1 LSEISAVSIRSSL
14 SAAGLAVI
22 LAGAFCSS
30 AFAIKPQ
37 IPDGQKP
44 PAEEQ
49 AEQKPAEQKAE
60 KKEEPKCVTNQTAF
74 KQVGDKPVFEVVLEN
89 ACDTRIKCTVNVYV
103 MGAKGPS
110 QGQSTLVLG
119 PAAKGQ
125 TTRKVYALKVKSAG
139 GMANM
144 SQECKKI

>member
-1 LSEISAVSIRSSL
+1 MSIRSSL

-22 LAGAFCSS
+22 LAGAFCSQ
-30 AFAIKPQ
+30 ALAVKPK

-44 PAEEQ
+44 PAGQ
-49 AEQKPAEQKAE
+49 QDEQKPAEQKAE

-89 ACDTRIKCTVNVYV
+89 SCATRIKCKVNVYV
-103 MGAKGPS
+103 LGAKGPS

>member
-1 LSEISAVSIRSSL
+1 M
-14 SAAGLAVI
+14 I
-22 LAGAFCSS
+22 LAGAFCTS

-44 PAEEQ
+44 PAEQ
-49 AEQKPAEQKAE
+49 QGEQKPAEQKAE

-89 ACDTRIKCTVNVYV
+89 ACDTRVKCTVNVYV
-103 MGAKGPS
+103 LGAKGPS
-110 QGQSTLVLG
+110 QGQSTMVLG

-125 TTRKVYALKVKSAG
+125 TSRKVYTLKVKSSG

>member
-1 LSEISAVSIRSSL
+1 MSIRSSL

-30 AFAIKPQ
+30 AFAIKPE
-37 IPDGQKP
+37 ITDGQKP
-44 PAEEQ
+44 PAEQ
-49 AEQKPAEQKAE
+49 QDEQKPAEPKAE

-74 KQVGDKPVFEVVLEN
+74 KQAGDKPVFEVVLEN
-89 ACDTRIKCTVNVYV
+89 SCDVRIKCTVNVYV
-103 MGAKGPS
+103 LGAKGPS

>member
-1 LSEISAVSIRSSL
+1 MSIRSSL
-14 SAAGLAVI
+14 FAAGLAVI
-22 LAGAFCSS
+22 LAGSLCSQ
-30 AFAIKPQ
+30 AFAIKPE
-37 IPDGQKP
+37 IPDGQQP
-44 PAEEQ
+44 PSEEQ
-49 AEQKPAEQKAE
+49 QDEQKPAEQKAE

-74 KQVGDKPVFEVVLEN
+74 KQAGNQPVFEVVLEN
-89 ACDTRIKCTVNVYV
+89 ACDMRIKCTVNIYV
-103 MGAKGPS
+103 LGAKGPS

-125 TTRKVYALKVKSAG
+125 TTRKVYALKVKSSG